1 MSGEPLTG
9 DPTIEEVHAIVMR
22 IADPAPL
29 GAGPDTFLT
38 EGGFSLD
45 SVNLLRTIIE
55 CEETFQIVCD
65 PDTDFTDETLRTVR
79 TLFDL
84 IRSKRPG

>member
-22 IADPAPL
+22 IADRAPL
-29 GAGPDTFLT
+29 GAGPDTSLT
-38 EGGFSLD
+38 EGGFALD
-45 SVNLLRTIIE
+45 SINLLRTIIE
-55 CEETFQIVCD
+55 CEETFQVVFD
-65 PDTDFTDETLRTVR
+65 PDTDFTDQTLSTVR
-79 TLFDL
+79 ALFHL